1 LDFYFLIILGEA
13 STEDSVEVRLIFSE
27 KRDLETNEK
36 PVETNQKQVNAA
48 KKKPGRKKKNAKD
61 ENNSMGNPRGREALE
76 EFRQK
81 CGLDLTEERISS
93 LRSVTQIPL
102 EHNYFV
108 HENAKLLKIKLTQ
121 AQVGVSYKK
130 LTSSPSTRNDI
141 SNLLMSS
148 IISFSLVVQHRH
160 NELFVFSK

>member
-1 LDFYFLIILGEA
+1 LDFLIILGEA

-130 LTSSPSTRNDI
+130 LRPLTNLARKDI
-141 SNLLMSS
+141 SILLMSS
-148 IISFSLVVQHRH
+148 FLVSHLSCSTE